1 MKGTPLHNTIVRFIR
16 EPLVHFL
23 LIGAAIFVLY
33 GFMGQQDVEEQ
44 ERAITITSGEI
55 NWLTDTW
62 KKRWNRPPTAEE
74 REGLI
79 KQYLR
84 ETILYREAVAMG
96 LDRDDT
102 VIRRRLAQKLEFLA
116 EDLIR
121 PNPPTEDELRTY
133 FEAHMDRYQPPD
145 LITLTHVFLDPDK
158 RGDQTLK
165 DAETIKAKLIA
176 LKEPPQDARSFGDP
190 FMLQSYY
197 PERSEAELAKL
208 FGRGFAEPVFK
219 LEPQQWHGPVLS
231 GYGTHLV
238 YVHDRRVAEPPRL
251 SDVEEQVRQDWESDR
266 REQLNEQYI
275 ASLMGRYDVTIEDV
289 AVDENSGEQKEQGQ

>member
-1 MKGTPLHNTIVRFIR
+1 MKLLR

-23 LIGAAIFVLY
+23 VIGAAIFVLY

-62 KKRWNRPPTAEE
+62 EKRWNRLPTAEE
-74 REGLI
+74 RDGLI

-102 VIRRRLAQKLEFLA
+102 VIRRRLAQKLEFLTQ
-116 EDLIR
+116 DLIS
-121 PNPPTEDELRTY
+121 PQPPTEDDLRTY

-145 LITLTHVFLDPDK
+145 LITMTHVFLDPDK

-176 LKEPPQDARSFGDP
+176 LKEPPQDASSFGDP

-197 PERSEAELAKL
+197 PERTEAELAKL
-208 FGRGFAEPVFK
+208 FGRGFAEPVFE
-219 LEPQQWHGPVLS
+219 LAPQVWHGPVLS

-238 YVHDRRVAEPPRL
+238 YVHDRQEAEPPTFTE
-251 SDVEEQVRQDWESDR
+251 VEERVRQDWENDK
-266 REQLNEQYI
+266 REQLNEQFI
-275 ASLMGRYDVTIEDV
+275 ASLMGRYDVTIEDMTI
-289 AVDENSGEQKEQGQ
+289 GEKPGVPKEQTQ

>member
-1 MKGTPLHNTIVRFIR
+1 MKFFR

-23 LIGAAIFVLY
+23 IIGAAIFVIY
-33 GFMGQQDVEEQ
+33 GLMGQQDGEEQ

-55 NWLTDTW
+55 GWLTDTW
-62 KKRWNRPPTAEE
+62 EKRWNRPPTAEE

-121 PNPPTEDELRTY
+121 PNPPTEDDLRTY

-145 LITLTHVFLDPDK
+145 LITMTHVFLDPDK

-197 PERSEAELAKL
+197 PERTEAELAKL
-208 FGRGFAEPVFK
+208 FGRGFAKPVFK
-219 LEPQQWHGPVLS
+219 LAPQQWHGPVLS

-238 YVHDRRVAEPPRL
+238 YVHDRREAEPPTFTE
-251 SDVEEQVRQDWESDR
+251 VEERVRQDWENDK
-266 REQLNEQYI
+266 REQLNEQFI
-275 ASLMGRYDVTIEDV
+275 ASLMGRYDVTIED
-289 AVDENSGEQKEQGQ
+289 EPSGEKTGASKEQTQ